1 MARSML
7 MSLPP
12 MTIQTAPIGILD
24 SGFGG
29 LSVALA
35 VRRALPF
42 ESIVFA
48 ADCGFAPWG
57 DKSAGFIDERVHA
70 VVDFLLSRS
79 IKALVLACNTATA
92 VSIDKLRTELN
103 IPIVG
108 IEPAVFP
115 GVRETSSGVI
125 GVLATVRTIASE
137 RYRTLKAH
145 ALEWASQN
153 RSIPIE
159 IHDQP
164 CPGLMECVEKGAFHS
179 PETFELIERFVAP
192 LLEKGA
198 DRLVLG
204 CTHYPFLA
212 DAFAETIERLAPGAS
227 VKLIDPAPAVAKQL
241 SRTLAETGRAAPAG
255 ESGRSERFFA
265 TGADALREGVLQ
277 AIWSQNVR
285 LEKLSTVR

>member
-1 MARSML
+1 
-7 MSLPP
+7 
-12 MTIQTAPIGILD
+12 
-24 SGFGG
+24 
-29 LSVALA
+29 
-35 VRRALPF
+35 
-42 ESIVFA
+42 
-48 ADCGFAPWG
+48 
-57 DKSAGFIDERVHA
+57 
-70 VVDFLLSRS
+70 
-79 IKALVLACNTATA
+79 
-92 VSIDKLRTELN
+92 
-103 IPIVG
+103 
-108 IEPAVFP
+108 
-115 GVRETSSGVI
+115 
-125 GVLATVRTIASE
+125 
-137 RYRTLKAH
+137 
-145 ALEWASQN
+145 
-153 RSIPIE
+153 
-159 IHDQP
+159 
-164 CPGLMECVEKGAFHS
+164 MECVEKGAFHS

-277 AIWSQNVR
+277 ALWSQNVR

>member
-92 VSIDKLRTELN
+92 VSIVSQPR
-103 IPIVG
+103 
-108 IEPAVFP
+108 F
-115 GVRETSSGVI
+115 
-125 GVLATVRTIASE
+125 
-137 RYRTLKAH
+137 TL
-145 ALEWASQN
+145 
-153 RSIPIE
+153 
-159 IHDQP
+159 
-164 CPGLMECVEKGAFHS
+164 
-179 PETFELIERFVAP
+179 
-192 LLEKGA
+192 
-198 DRLVLG
+198 
-204 CTHYPFLA
+204 
-212 DAFAETIERLAPGAS
+212 
-227 VKLIDPAPAVAKQL
+227 
-241 SRTLAETGRAAPAG
+241 
-255 ESGRSERFFA
+255 
-265 TGADALREGVLQ
+265 
-277 AIWSQNVR
+277 
-285 LEKLSTVR
+285 

>member
-1 MARSML
+1 

-164 CPGLMECVEKGAFHS
+164 CPGLMECVKKALFIRQKHSSSSSDLLRRFLKKVQTVLFWGAR
-179 PETFELIERFVAP
+179 T
-192 LLEKGA
+192 
-198 DRLVLG
+198 
-204 CTHYPFLA
+204 TPFL
-212 DAFAETIERLAPGAS
+212 PM
-227 VKLIDPAPAVAKQL
+227 L
-241 SRTLAETGRAAPAG
+241 SLKP
-255 ESGRSERFFA
+255 
-265 TGADALREGVLQ
+265 
-277 AIWSQNVR
+277 
-285 LEKLSTVR
+285 